1 MEKERLGNVE
11 LELKEIDTL
20 NVENDIEESRQTISG
35 QFTTVIC
42 C

>member
-11 LELKEIDTL
+11 LELKEIDAL
-20 NVENDIEESRQTISG
+20 NIENNSEEARQTLGGS
-35 QFTTVIC
+35 FTSVIC

>member
-11 LELKEIDTL
+11 QELKEIDTL
-20 NVENDIEESRQTISG
+20 NVENNEVESRQTISG
-35 QFTTVIC
+35 AFTTIIC

>member
-20 NVENDIEESRQTISG
+20 NAENNVEDSKQTIGGS
-35 QFTTVIC
+35 FTSAIC

>member
-11 LELKEIDTL
+11 MELEEINKL
-20 NVENDIEESRQTISG
+20 NTENTTEDSKQTISG
-35 QFTTVIC
+35 QFTSAIC